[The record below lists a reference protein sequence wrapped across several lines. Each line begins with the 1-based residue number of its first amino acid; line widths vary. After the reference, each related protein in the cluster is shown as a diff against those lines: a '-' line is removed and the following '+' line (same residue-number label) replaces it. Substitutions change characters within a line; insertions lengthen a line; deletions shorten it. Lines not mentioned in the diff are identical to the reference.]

1 MIHAG
6 RGYFGGCPVAI
17 FSVLGAISAIGPCRA
32 DPAETAYGW
41 IEFIERGGKVRRLK
55 KLAAGP
61 EIARLIEPAAIGTWY
76 VHEVYGSHRMLGVER
91 ADGPRALDYDAIHA
105 CIPYWLAELRA
116 SRARITAH

>member
-1 MIHAG
+1 MDAACG
-6 RGYFGGCPVAI
+6 LLDA
-17 FSVLGAISAIGPCRA
+17 
-32 DPAETAYGW
+32 
-41 IEFIERGGKVRRLK
+41 EFIERGGKVRRLE